1 MFFCRTIFLILPLS
15 LTMSLS
21 WCPRAWA
28 DFDPTEIERVYKAKN
43 YAEVEHI
50 ARVRMAI
57 DPYDVRARYFL
68 AGALLHQKRA
78 QEALTQYEACI
89 KLGGETPLAK
99 MSRQA
104 IVSIKQNPKAFA
116 SPAKVVPKLVIPA
129 AAVEDPDIVERKA
142 MVQKE
147 LEEALNVH
155 RRAKV
160 EQMNKIAND
169 EQDAIEAANIARPE
183 RDILIRAALDDAQ
196 EKRAKLERIYADIEK
211 RTTQAYQERINALT
225 KRKK

>member
-1 MFFCRTIFLILPLS
+1 MFSGRTIFLVLLPL
-15 LTMSLS
+15 L
-21 WCPRAWA
+21 WCPCALA
-28 DFDPTEIERVYKAKN
+28 DFDPTEIERVYKARK

-68 AGALLHQKRA
+68 AGALLHQKRP
-78 QEALTQYEACI
+78 QEALIQYEACI

-104 IVSIKQNPKAFA
+104 IASIKQNPKAFTA
-116 SPAKVVPKLVIPA
+116 PAKVVPKVAVPA
-129 AAVEDPDIVERKA
+129 APVEDPDIVERKA
-142 MVQKE
+142 RVQKE

-160 EQMNKIAND
+160 EQLNKIAND
-169 EQDAIEAANIARPE
+169 EQDAIEAANTARPE
-183 RDILIRAALDDAQ
+183 RDTLIRAALDDAQ
-196 EKRAKLERIYADIEK
+196 EKRARLERIYADIEK
-211 RTTQAYQERINALT
+211 RTTQAYQERISALT